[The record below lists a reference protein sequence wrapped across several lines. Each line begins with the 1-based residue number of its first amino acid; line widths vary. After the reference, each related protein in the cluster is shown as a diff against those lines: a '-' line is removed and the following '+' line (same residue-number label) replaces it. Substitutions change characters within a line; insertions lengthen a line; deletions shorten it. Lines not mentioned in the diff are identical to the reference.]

1 MATFMQL
8 VQSDVKSISVSNWKV
23 THTRIG
29 FICTCYNIVA
39 LFLLIQ
45 KREEKKLNISLSTFT
60 CAEKSEAHRWR
71 EHKKNIQEDAWKL
84 HRNCNCIYVCKHYMN
99 WIQSQFNIHRRCSWL
114 CNCSKATVSHI
125 WRHFSH
131 VVSAFSLELK
141 CNLNF
146 NAFCK

>member
-29 FICTCYNIVA
+29 FICTCYNTVA

-71 EHKKNIQEDAWKL
+71 ERKKIIQEDAWKL
-84 HRNCNCIYVCKHYMN
+84 HRNCNCAILLYICVQALYELDPKS
-99 WIQSQFNIHRRCSWL
+99 IQHSSSLFMTMQLQQSNCITHMETFFTCRL
-114 CNCSKATVSHI
+114 CI
-125 WRHFSH
+125 
-131 VVSAFSLELK
+131 
-141 CNLNF
+141 
-146 NAFCK
+146 